1 MYARV
6 TTYHVDP
13 ARLDEMDAELS
24 DLRAH
29 CKALPGILVYNTVWR
44 EDGRGISTTIYDCRA
59 SAEEAA
65 VKLRYIWGSFS
76 KLLIEEPVTEL
87 FDRTADM
94 LETKKKI
101 RLRR

>member
-13 ARLDEMDAELS
+13 TRLDEMDAELS

-29 CKALPGILVYNTVWR
+29 CKALPGIVAYNTVWR
-44 EDGRGISTTIYDCRA
+44 EDGLGISTTIYDCRA

-87 FDRTADM
+87 FDRTENM
-94 LETKKKI
+94 LELKK
-101 RLRR
+101 

>member
-6 TTYHVDP
+6 TTYQVDP
-13 ARLDEMDAELS
+13 ARIDEMDAELS

-29 CKALPGILVYNTVWR
+29 CKTLPGIVVYNTVWR

-65 VKLRYIWGSFS
+65 TKLRYIWSSFS
-76 KLLIEEPVTEL
+76 KLCIEEPVTEL

-94 LETKKKI
+94 LELKKK
-101 RLRR
+101 